1 MTNELEHDNDVQMAP
16 FLAFNVESLDSLW
29 STLDKEY
36 KVIDAF
42 SRMMISIQHL
52 SYYALL
58 SVGRFNLTVL
68 SLKHLALVA
77 RRDNMCASAL
87 LPPRLPP
94 GPTDS
99 NCSVSWY
106 GELSGLSFFAFWFG
120 HVLLGSLGNWKERVL
135 YLLVSYMTSSPLHLQ
150 IVLSHFA
157 RNSASLFRRRGS
169 SPPLF
174 RAR

>member
-77 RRDNMCASAL
+77 RRDNMCVTFTL
-87 LPPRLPP
+87 LPSRLPSE
-94 GPTDS
+94 PTDRLF
-99 NCSVSWY
+99 SWY

-157 RNSASLFRRRGS
+157 RNSAFLSRSQGHS
-169 SPPLF
+169 TPLF
-174 RAR
+174 RSR